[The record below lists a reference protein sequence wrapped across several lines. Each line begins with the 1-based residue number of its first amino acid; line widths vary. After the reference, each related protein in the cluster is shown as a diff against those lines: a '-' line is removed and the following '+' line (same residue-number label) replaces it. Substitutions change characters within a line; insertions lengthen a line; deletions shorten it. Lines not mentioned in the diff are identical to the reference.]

1 MGYGFKYSTSDIDN
15 TLRKGNATTTAGH
28 AANPSNNFHSGIAV
42 VSGKH
47 TVAKVFSSGDPDYW
61 SLNDEDL
68 VRLINSLG
76 GDVENSLE
84 AINYILNQSDLF
96 YIDNSVYDSSV
107 LDDVAVNLQGDY
119 DSSFVDNKPTTN
131 LLPNA
136 DKNGR
141 FTTENQWASYNTN
154 QYNSNTYFSIG
165 TVSGVS
171 DNIVTLSSVGR
182 TIRSFDVLR
191 AQTSGGGVTAGTN
204 YVIKKITSTTFS
216 LHEYNSSQ
224 NGSQGYTN
232 PTTDFFK
239 VHDAYAL
246 DIRIPINA
254 TSFPTMWWGAPHLPN
269 SGMIKEIVPNGGYAP
284 NTNCM
289 RFHVYRGDGVADG
302 MAYNVYTPVTQGDV
316 IIVSYWARPTDSN
329 GYGKSLTYSTYFGA
343 GQSAPGF
350 STVMNSD
357 GEWQLVTHTWT
368 ASTTVSFYSY
378 FFPAGS
384 TAIYAIDIADMQVE
398 INQPQATPFVVGT
411 RSQNTNWVDLSGNS
425 NDASLTNAPIF
436 EKESKALNFDGEDQ
450 YATIDSNSAFTVNTR
465 TVEMTFK
472 MNGTYA
478 NFAPLATYANGS
490 STSNR
495 IWLGL
500 QNSKWQMHGWGTTDP
515 NATTTIIADGW
526 YTCVFS
532 YNGNAVQQMKLYTNG
547 KLESTTTN
555 TQGGV
560 VGANGNN
567 WYLATIP
574 GGWQSQTYSAMS
586 INSFKIY
593 SRILTDDEVESNFFG
608 GPILTDNLVFN
619 ADAGNLTSYESGS
632 STAYST
638 QDAIDG
644 TLNNGVDFSFE
655 NGGSWVFDG
664 TDDFI
669 NFGSDSPIDFIYSD
683 PFSLEVWFNPDNL
696 SGFKHLIGKSYVDY
710 RLAQSNAGIS
720 FRLDSNNLTTQL
732 GTLVAGEWTHIVATW
747 EPSTSTAYVYQDGV
761 LKGSVTD
768 TTVDWTS
775 TGNNFQLGTSPGEAY
790 YVQGKIPIGRAYS
803 KTLSLEEVQKNY
815 IALKPRFPS

>member
-28 AANPSNNFHSGIAV
+28 ASNPSDNFHSGIAV

-47 TVAKVFSSGDPDYW
+47 TVAKVFSSDDPDYW
-61 SLNDEDL
+61 SLDDNDL
-68 VRLINSLG
+68 VRLCNSLG
-76 GDVENSLE
+76 ANIYTPLE

-96 YIDNSVYDSSV
+96 YIDNSVYDNSV
-107 LDDVAVNLQGDY
+107 LDNVAVNLQGDY
-119 DSSFVDNKPTTN
+119 DSSFVNNEPTTN
-131 LLPNA
+131 LIAANGLDFTQMSTYGNLSRAQVTDGNSSSGYACEMEILDGEAINSAARVRFGSDFTIPSSGNAAISVYVKFEGGTFSNIQPAMYNGTGTAWQYLLPLDGGSNYL
-136 DKNGR
+136 
-141 FTTENQWASYNTN
+141 TTEYRRFGL
-154 QYNSNTYFSIG
+154 Y
-165 TVSGVS
+165 
-171 DNIVTLSSVGR
+171 
-182 TIRSFDVLR
+182 
-191 AQTSGGGVTAGTN
+191 TA
-204 YVIKKITSTTFS
+204 
-216 LHEYNSSQ
+216 
-224 NGSQGYTN
+224 
-232 PTTDFFK
+232 
-239 VHDAYAL
+239 
-246 DIRIPINA
+246 
-254 TSFPTMWWGAPHLPN
+254 
-269 SGMIKEIVPNGGYAP
+269 
-284 NTNCM
+284 
-289 RFHVYRGDGVADG
+289 
-302 MAYNVYTPVTQGDV
+302 
-316 IIVSYWARPTDSN
+316 
-329 GYGKSLTYSTYFGA
+329 LTA
-343 GQSAPGF
+343 NPGF
-350 STVMNSD
+350 SMTKSNSNKQT
-357 GEWQLVTHTWT
+357 GQITRWH
-368 ASTTVSFYSY
+368 S
-378 FFPAGS
+378 P
-384 TAIYAIDIADMQVE
+384 QVE
-398 INQPQATPFVVGT
+398 DSTLLTGFTSGT

-425 NDASLTNAPIF
+425 NDASLTNTPTF

-450 YATIDSNSAFTVNTR
+450 YATIDSDDAFTVNTR

-560 VGANGNN
+560 VGVNGNN

-644 TLNNGVDFSFE
+644 TLNNGVDFTFE

-664 TDDFI
+664 TDDYI

-683 PFSLEVWFNPDNL
+683 PFSLEVWLNADNT
-696 SGFKHLIGKSYVDY
+696 SGFKHLIGKSYADY
-710 RLAQSNAGIS
+710 RLAQNGAGIS
-720 FRLDSNNLTTQL
+720 FRLDSNNLTTQF
-732 GTLVAGEWTHIVATW
+732 GTIVAGEWTHIVATW

-761 LKGSVTD
+761 LKGSLTD
-768 TTVDWTS
+768 ATVDWTD
-775 TGNNFQLGTSPGEAY
+775 TGNNFQIGTSPGEAY

-803 KTLSLEEVQKNY
+803 KTLSLLEVQQNY
-815 IALKPRFPS
+815 NALKSRFPS

>member
-61 SLNDEDL
+61 SLDDNDL
-68 VRLINSLG
+68 VRLCNSLG
-76 GDVENSLE
+76 ADIYTPLE

-96 YIDNSVYDSSV
+96 YIDNSVYDNSV

-119 DSSFVDNKPTTN
+119 DSSFVNNEPTTN
-131 LLPNA
+131 LIAANGLDFTQMSTYGNLSRAQVTDGNSSSGYACEMEILDAGEINNAARVRFGSDFNIPSSGNAAISVYVKFEGGTFSNIQPAMYNGTGTAWQYLLPLDGGSNYL
-136 DKNGR
+136 
-141 FTTENQWASYNTN
+141 TTEYRRFGL
-154 QYNSNTYFSIG
+154 Y
-165 TVSGVS
+165 
-171 DNIVTLSSVGR
+171 
-182 TIRSFDVLR
+182 
-191 AQTSGGGVTAGTN
+191 TA
-204 YVIKKITSTTFS
+204 
-216 LHEYNSSQ
+216 
-224 NGSQGYTN
+224 
-232 PTTDFFK
+232 
-239 VHDAYAL
+239 
-246 DIRIPINA
+246 
-254 TSFPTMWWGAPHLPN
+254 
-269 SGMIKEIVPNGGYAP
+269 
-284 NTNCM
+284 
-289 RFHVYRGDGVADG
+289 
-302 MAYNVYTPVTQGDV
+302 
-316 IIVSYWARPTDSN
+316 
-329 GYGKSLTYSTYFGA
+329 LTA
-343 GQSAPGF
+343 NPGF
-350 STVMNSD
+350 SMTKSNSNKQT
-357 GEWQLVTHTWT
+357 GQITRWH
-368 ASTTVSFYSY
+368 S
-378 FFPAGS
+378 P
-384 TAIYAIDIADMQVE
+384 QVE
-398 INQPQATPFVVGT
+398 DSTLLTGFTSGT

-425 NDASLTNAPIF
+425 NDASLTNTPTF

-450 YATIDSNSAFTVNTR
+450 YATIDSDDAFTVNTR

-515 NATTTIIADGW
+515 TATTTIIADGW

-547 KLESTTTN
+547 QLESTTTN

-560 VGANGNN
+560 VGVNGNN

-644 TLNNGVDFSFE
+644 TLNNGVDFTFE

-664 TDDFI
+664 TDDYI

-683 PFSLEVWFNPDNL
+683 PFSLEVWLNADNT
-696 SGFKHLIGKSYVDY
+696 SGFKHLIGKSYADY
-710 RLAQSNAGIS
+710 RLAQNGAGIS

-732 GTLVAGEWTHIVATW
+732 GTIVAGEWTHIVATW

-775 TGNNFQLGTSPGEAY
+775 TGNNFQMGTSPGEAY
-790 YVQGKIPIGRAYS
+790 YVQGKMPIGRAYS
-803 KTLSLEEVQKNY
+803 KTLSLLEVQQNY
-815 IALKPRFPS
+815 NALKPRFPS